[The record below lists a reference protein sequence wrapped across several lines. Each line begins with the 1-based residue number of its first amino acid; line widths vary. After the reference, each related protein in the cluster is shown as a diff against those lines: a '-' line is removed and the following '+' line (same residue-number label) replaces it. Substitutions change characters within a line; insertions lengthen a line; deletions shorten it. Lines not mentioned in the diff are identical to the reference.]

1 MKKERLY
8 QSLIYSAGAGVA
20 LLFCWVLF
28 LSPQILKLPQDF
40 AFEADVQS
48 TDNLFNE
55 ITGEFA
61 GDMPSK
67 TKFWYA
73 ADGYRNGV
81 LQVWNYFD
89 VRKLNGERIFKVQRL
104 YAIDPLTGRHVK
116 GIDGSNRNGYLFAPR
131 NLDKKDFVYWHINY
145 DAPALMKY
153 RSQEKLSGLI
163 VYRYDCYYTVDQ
175 TDSLTYLPG
184 VPKERGVK
192 VDVYLT
198 LWVEPVSGR
207 MVNYNDESSAYFYNK
222 ETGEKLN
229 PWNRFSNALT
239 DVSVAYQVELAK
251 YEKYKILVIQRVVP
265 IAVLLIVLLL
275 LWFAR
280 CIKKEQQKDSKELLA
295 EYDQRLSPAGGNNLL
310 KFRSLVLPAVIFL
323 LVGMIATG
331 AWRHFQSNL
340 ELRIRNKFEVAAN
353 NLQGDVV
360 NRLAIYLNVLR
371 SGRGLFAASE
381 DVSRSEWEKFVA
393 AIKLDKNYSGIQG
406 FGFAKYV
413 LNNEKQLMVDT
424 IRQEGFT
431 DFTIF
436 PEGQREVY
444 VPIVY
449 IEPFSG
455 KNLRSFGYD
464 MLSEHVRRQ
473 AMEAARDSGRV
484 QLSGKVT
491 LVQETDE
498 EVKQAGVLIYA
509 PIYQKGVMPSSVEE
523 RQKTLKGFVFS
534 PFRMNDL
541 MAGILGN
548 NALGVDF
555 VIFDGTES
563 EMNEQTQLFD
573 SGGHGLVI
581 LKNAFKNKAWLT
593 KTKTSVIANH
603 SWTFYFYSR
612 PELTVGPFE
621 ARFPPVVL
629 WGGWMFGFLLA
640 LVVYFLGISRFQ
652 AIAIAKEMTY
662 DLRQRTEENEGIS
675 KQLELTLADVQ
686 AQQAVAGILTERIE
700 LATQA
705 AKMGVWDWD
714 VVNDVILWDEQMYRI
729 HGVKKESFFSIFET
743 WMQILHPKDR
753 ERINLEIDMAFKGV
767 RDFDTEFRIIWP
779 DKTVRYIKAR
789 ALVQRDDAGKALRMI
804 GVSWDTTERR
814 QVEQRALDQQY
825 ALDQSSIVA
834 MTDVQGNITYV
845 NDAFCQISQYTRG
858 ELIGQNHRLIK
869 SDEHSSEFFRELWRT
884 IAQGKVWKGEVKNKA
899 KDGTFYWVDVTI
911 IPFLND
917 EKKPYQYMAL
927 RFDITARKIAEAN
940 LKESQRQL
948 MDAMEAK
955 SKFVSIVSH
964 ELRTP
969 MAAIQ
974 EGINLVIDGS
984 LGEINVKQKQFLDLS
999 KRNVERLSRLINDVL
1014 DFQKMQSN
1022 TLEMNFSRYD
1032 MNEIIRDVHGT
1043 MTSFAAKKSLV
1054 FDLDLQ
1060 SDIPAIM
1067 MDRDKIVQV
1076 LTNLINNAVRNT
1088 DQGSITIASSLKD
1101 HCVHVQ
1107 VRDTGIGIQAENL
1120 SRLFM
1125 SFQQLGDESRRIGGT
1140 GLGLVICKEIIE
1152 KHQGKIWVQSQWGQ
1166 GSNFQFILPIG

>member
-8 QSLIYSAGAGVA
+8 QSLIYSAAAGVV
-20 LLFCWVLF
+20 LLFFWILF

-48 TDNLFNE
+48 TDNFFNDT
-55 ITGEFA
+55 TGEFA

-67 TKFWYA
+67 TKFWYVA
-73 ADGYRNGV
+73 EGYKDGV
-81 LQVWNYFD
+81 LQIWNYFD

-116 GIDGSNRNGYLFAPR
+116 GADGSNRNGYLFAPR
-131 NLDKKDFVYWHINY
+131 NLDKTDFVYWHVNY

-153 RSQEKLSGLI
+153 RGQEKFFELN

-175 TDSLTYLPG
+175 TDSLNHLSG
-184 VPKERGVK
+184 VPETRGVK

-207 MVNYNDESSAYFYNK
+207 MVHYIDKSLAYFYDRK
-222 ETGEKLN
+222 TGEKLN

-239 DVSVAYQVELAK
+239 DLSVAYQVELAK
-251 YEKYKILVIQRVVP
+251 YEKYKILLIQRFVP
-265 IAVLLIVLLL
+265 VVLLLVVLLL
-275 LWFAR
+275 LWFAHR
-280 CIKKEQQKDSKELLA
+280 VKKGQQKDLMGLLA
-295 EYDQRLSPAGGNNLL
+295 EYEQRVLSVGGNYSLKLKLL
-310 KFRSLVLPAVIFL
+310 GLPAIIFFL
-323 LVGMIATG
+323 MGMIATG
-331 AWRHFQSNL
+331 AWQYFQSNL
-340 ELRIRNKFEVAAN
+340 ELRIRNKFEVTAN

-381 DVSRSEWEKFVA
+381 DVRRSEWEKFVA
-393 AIKLDKNYSGIQG
+393 AIKLDRNYLGIQG

-413 LNNEKQLMVDT
+413 LNSEKQSMIDA
-424 IRQEGFT
+424 IRQEGFS
-431 DFTIF
+431 DFKIF
-436 PEGQREVY
+436 PEGTRETY
-444 VPIVY
+444 VPIIY
-449 IEPFSG
+449 IEPFFG
-455 KNLRSFGYD
+455 KNLRAFGYD
-464 MLSEHVRRQ
+464 MFSERVRRQ

-491 LVQETDE
+491 LIQETDE

-509 PIYQKGVMPSSVEE
+509 PIYHQGVVPLSIEE
-523 RQKTLKGFVFS
+523 RQKMIQGFVFS

-548 NALGVDF
+548 QDAGVDF
-555 VIFDGTES
+555 IIFDGIES
-563 EMNEQTQLFD
+563 DMSEQTQLFD
-573 SGGHGLVI
+573 SGGQGQVI
-581 LKNAFKNKAWLT
+581 FKNASKTKGWLT
-593 KTKTSVIANH
+593 KIKTSVIANH

-612 PELTVGPFE
+612 PEVAVGLFE
-621 ARFPPVVL
+621 ARFPLIVL
-629 WGGWMFGFLLA
+629 WGGWIFGFLLA
-640 LVVYFLGISRFQ
+640 MVIYFLAISRFQ
-652 AIAIAKEMTY
+652 AIALAQEMTH
-662 DLRQRTEENEGIS
+662 DLRQRTEENEGIR

-686 AQQAVAGILTERIE
+686 AQQEVSGILTERLK

-705 AKMGVWDWD
+705 AQMGVWDWD
-714 VVNDVILWDEQMYRI
+714 VVNDVLLWDEQMYQI
-729 HGVKKESFFSIFET
+729 QGIKKESFLNVFET
-743 WMQILHPKDR
+743 WIKILHAKDR
-753 ERINLEIDMAFKGV
+753 ERVNLEINMALKGV

-779 DKTVRYIKAR
+779 NNTVRYIKVR

-804 GVSWDTTERR
+804 GVSWDTTQRR
-814 QVEQRALDQQY
+814 KVQQRALDQQY
-825 ALDQSSIVA
+825 ALDQSSVVA
-834 MTDVQGNITYV
+834 ITDVQGNITYI

-858 ELIGQNHRLIK
+858 ELIGQNHRIMK

-884 IAQGKVWKGEVKNKA
+884 ISQGKVWKGEIKNKA
-899 KDGTFYWVDVTI
+899 KDGTFYWVDATI

-927 RFDITARKIAEAN
+927 RFDITARKIAEMN

-948 MDAMEAK
+948 IEATEVK

-984 LGEINVKQKQFLDLS
+984 LGEINAKQKQFLELS
-999 KRNVERLSRLINDVL
+999 RRNVERLSRLISDVL

-1022 TLEMNFSRYD
+1022 SLEMNFKQCD
-1032 MNEIIRDVHGT
+1032 LNEIIRDVHAT
-1043 MTSFAAKKSLV
+1043 MTNLTAKKSLV
-1054 FDLDLQ
+1054 FELNLQ
-1060 SDIPAIM
+1060 PDIPTIL
-1067 MDRDKIVQV
+1067 MDHDKIVQV
-1076 LTNLINNAVRNT
+1076 LTNLVNNAVRNT
-1088 DQGSITIASSLKD
+1088 DQGSITIVSMLKD
-1101 HCVHVQ
+1101 NQVHVQ
-1107 VRDTGIGIQAENL
+1107 VKDTGMGIQAEHMN
-1120 SRLFM
+1120 RLFV
-1125 SFQQLGDESRRIGGT
+1125 SFQQLGDEGRRTGGT
-1140 GLGLVICKEIIE
+1140 GLGLVICKQIIE

-1166 GSNFQFILPIG
+1166 GSNFQFYLPIG